1 MKDSTKISNLITSQ
15 LPSYI
20 SEEADYSAF
29 VSFLEAYYEWMEEQ
43 GQVYGETKNLL
54 EYQTID
60 STLDEFIDY
69 FYNEFMPSFP
79 KDIICDRRKLLKFSR
94 EIYQTK
100 GTISSYKFLFK
111 SLYGSDCE
119 IFETKD
125 FILIPSSGVWFSP
138 KSVKLRSS
146 DPRFLNIEDYFI
158 AGETSTSVAKIE
170 RVISVGDKL
179 EVFLSDIKR
188 TFAVS
193 EYIRVVDYNFKELYF
208 DEDGN
213 VVSEGQGDILRAR
226 LLSPISSV
234 DINPKN
240 RGNFYQT
247 GNPVVFYNGLDAG
260 GIGAVATVGEVTPGY
275 LLTATTNP
283 SSSGNYGYRIPYTKV
298 VLNPDPQ
305 KYTII
310 DVSEVDTSN
319 TIPLNYIIKDGLD
332 AYKDQILYCD
342 ASTGYS
348 TNNQCDYG
356 FSTLPKAN
364 SNTRM
369 SDAFSFS
376 SFDTHPIKSLIITRS
391 SSFSAVPALKAVST
405 YETDKYL
412 DTGAP
417 YYDDRYTFGSTYECA
432 ELPLLGILGPVKV
445 QKNPVTG
452 YLMSGTSYE
461 VGDELSFSGSVG
473 SAAFANVSSVGS
485 NGEIISVSYYQKAN
499 VPAPLGGFGYYA
511 SNLPKVTIQPKTK
524 TANVTINSRLVVIN
538 SASPLNNVR
547 IGQTITGNGIPSNSV
562 ITTIYTGNN
571 SVLISNNATATYISN
586 TYNLVGTGASLY
598 VDCILG
604 EAAQLSSTTDR
615 IGSIT
620 TINVSEYGEDYNSE
634 PRVSLK
640 IQDIAVSNLNITK
653 LPVSGDLLYQGN
665 IDVKSNYKSYVDS
678 ITLVENNID
687 PLLSKYIIRSFN
699 YNKLIDVDSILTLRL
714 AQPNTANTYTL
725 NIEKTYTFPIGYQ
738 GTDTSHQGVVTF
750 GDGSAK
756 ANAKFL
762 NGLKIGKGKYISDR
776 GQLSSFSILQ
786 NKNYNEFSYILSVE
800 KEISKYRNWIYELLH
815 PAGSRLI
822 GQARINSYV
831 DHPTDFEN
839 YFSNKLN
846 DTELQYI
853 FEVIADESYN
863 TLIFDSSISKYGQW
877 TSNNTITLREF
888 PSTIFVGQIIEG
900 YGIPDNSIIRTIS
913 LDGNYITISN
923 NCISNT
929 TLQEFTVR
937 DNAYYPPTYVYT
949 TSAVNGNTIIGSNT
963 IQINGDYSSILS
975 GISIGQTVTSEPVTI
990 SANVTYSSNTLTS
1003 VKIYGNVRSG
1013 QIISGRY
1020 IPGNTSIISYYPGN
1034 STILMS
1040 NTATGNVISNTIH
1053 YEGGSPTLFEN
1064 YIQLYNIP
1072 SNTKIIGI
1080 NNYTITLS
1088 NRGVMDSNAKL
1099 FQFFDE
1105 SNNIIS
1111 ALVETGISL

>member
-1 MKDSTKISNLITSQ
+1 MKDLTKISNLITSQ
-15 LPSYI
+15 LPSFI
-20 SEEADYSAF
+20 SEEADYSSF

-125 FILIPSSGVWFSP
+125 FVLIPSSGVWFSP

-158 AGETSTSVAKIE
+158 AGETSSSVAKIE
-170 RVISVGDKL
+170 RVNLVGDKL

-193 EYIRVVDYNFKELYF
+193 EYVRVVDYNFKDLYF

-213 VVSEGQGDILRAR
+213 VVSEGQGDLLRAR

-247 GNPVVFYNGLDAG
+247 GNPVVFYQGLDEG

-275 LLTATTNP
+275 LLTVTTNP
-283 SSSGNYGYRIPYTKV
+283 SLPGNHGYRLPYTKV
-298 VLNPDPQ
+298 TLNPDPQ
-305 KYTII
+305 KYTTI
-310 DVSEVDTSN
+310 DVSEIDTSN
-319 TIPLNYIIKDGLD
+319 TIPLNYIIKDSLEFHRN
-332 AYKDQILYCD
+332 KILYCD
-342 ASTGYS
+342 ANTGYS
-348 TNNQCDYG
+348 TNSDCDYG

-376 SFDTHPIKSLIITRS
+376 SFNTHPLKSLIITKS
-391 SSFSAVPALKAVST
+391 SSFSSVPIIKAIST
-405 YETDKYL
+405 YETNKYL

-417 YYDDRYTFGSTYECA
+417 YYDDRYTFDSDYECA
-432 ELPLLGILGPVKV
+432 ELPLLGILGPIKI
-445 QKNPVTG
+445 QKNPLTG
-452 YLMSGTSYE
+452 SLISGKSYE
-461 VGDELSFSGSVG
+461 VGDELIFSGSVG
-473 SAAFANVSSVGS
+473 SGAFANVSSVGS

-499 VPAPLGGFGYYA
+499 VFAPPGGFGYYS
-511 SNLPKVTIQPKTK
+511 SNLPKISIQPKIK
-524 TANVTINSRLVVIN
+524 TATVANNSKLVVIT
-538 SASPLNNVR
+538 SASPLDNVK
-547 IGQTITGNGIPSNSV
+547 IGQTISGNGIPSNTL

-598 VDCILG
+598 VECILG

-620 TINVSEYGEDYNSE
+620 TIKVSEYGEDYNFE

-653 LPVSGDLLYQGN
+653 LPSSGDLLYQGN
-665 IDVKSNYKSYVDS
+665 VDVKSNYKSYVDS
-678 ITLVENNID
+678 ITLVESNIN
-687 PLLSKYIIRSFN
+687 PSLSKYIIRSYN
-699 YNKLIDVDSILTLRL
+699 YNKLVDINSVLTLRL
-714 AQPNTANTYTL
+714 AQPNTANTYNL
-725 NIEKTYTFPIGYQ
+725 NIEKTYNFPEGYQ
-738 GTDTSHQGVVTF
+738 GTDKSHLGVVTF

-762 NGLKIGKGKYISDR
+762 NGLKIGKGRYISDR

-786 NKNYNEFSYILSVE
+786 NKNYNDFSYILSVE
-800 KEISKYRNWIYELLH
+800 KDISKYRKWIYELLH

-831 DHPTDFEN
+831 DHPTNFDI
-839 YFSNKLN
+839 YYSNKLN
-846 DTELQYI
+846 IVDQYI
-853 FEVIADESYN
+853 YYVIADENYN
-863 TLIFDSSISKYGQW
+863 TLLFDSSVPKYGQW
-877 TSNNTITLREF
+877 TSNNTIKLREF

-900 YGIPDNSIIRTIS
+900 YGIPNNSIIQTIS

-923 NCISNT
+923 NCTQNT
-929 TLQEFTVR
+929 LSQVLTVR
-937 DNAYYPPTYVYT
+937 DNANYPENYIYSV
-949 TSAVNGNTIIGSNT
+949 SAVRGNTSIGNNT
-963 IQINGDYSSILS
+963 IRIIGDYSSILS
-975 GISIGQTVTSEPVTI
+975 GISNGQIVTSEPVTI
-990 SANVTYSSNTLTS
+990 SANVTYLSNKLTS
-1003 VKIYGNVRSG
+1003 VKVYGNVRSG

-1020 IPGNTSIISYYPGN
+1020 IPSNTSIISYYPGN

-1040 NTATGNVISNTIH
+1040 NTATGNVISNTVH

-1088 NRGVMDSNAKL
+1088 NKGIMDSNAKL
-1099 FQFFDE
+1099 FYFFDE

-1111 ALVETGISL
+1111 ALVESGISF